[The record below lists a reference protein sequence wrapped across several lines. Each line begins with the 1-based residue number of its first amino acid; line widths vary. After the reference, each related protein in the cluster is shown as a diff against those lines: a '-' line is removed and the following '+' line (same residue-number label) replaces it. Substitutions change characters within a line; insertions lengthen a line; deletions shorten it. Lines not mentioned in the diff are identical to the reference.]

1 MNLSQHKDNNEPKGL
16 WQKNWSYPEGFLIVL
31 GLFLAGIGIEWTN
44 GFSSLPK
51 LIFPQ
56 NLILG
61 LGYVLILIISY
72 LLFKKSNAIKFLKS
86 VPAAISA
93 LVFLGFNAL
102 LMGLFLQNPNA
113 DGWQARLAFSKVTS
127 SWYYLFSSLYMISAL
142 GILIIDKVANFKLKD
157 LGILISHIGL
167 WLVIFAASMG
177 SFDVTRLEMNLSE
190 GETSYQ
196 ATDRSTG
203 KVYLMPF
210 AFRLTDFMLDE
221 YPPKL
226 GIVDNTNGT
235 LLHEQGKN
243 LRVLEG
249 EPTFQLMNWEVQILN
264 YYESAGKAGQQY
276 YFMRDIGAPP
286 AVQVQAI
293 SGASDTIVGW
303 ITCGSFNSQYE
314 SLKLD
319 ETHSMIMLFP
329 EPKNYKSEIDLL
341 LPNGDQS
348 HFYIE
353 VNQPY
358 TWGEWKIYQL
368 SYDDEL
374 GKWSDSSVIELVRD
388 PWLPVVYT
396 GIFLMLVGAIYL
408 FWFGRT
414 KK

>member
-1 MNLSQHKDNNEPKGL
+1 MNPNNQKDNQL
-16 WQKNWSYPEGFLIVL
+16 WQNKWSYKEGFLIVL
-31 GLFLAGIGIEWTN
+31 GLLLAGIGIEWIN

-56 NLILG
+56 NLIFG
-61 LGYVLILIISY
+61 IGYVLILIVSY
-72 LLFKKSNAIKFLKS
+72 LLFRKSKAIKFLKS
-86 VPAAISA
+86 IPAAISA
-93 LVFLGFNAL
+93 ISFFGINAL
-102 LMGLFLQNPNA
+102 IMGLFLQNPNA
-113 DGWQARLAFSKVTS
+113 DGWQARLAFSNVTS
-127 SWYYLFSSLYMISAL
+127 SWYYLFSSVYMISAL
-142 GILIIDKVANFKLKD
+142 GMLIIDKVAHFKLKD

-190 GETSYQ
+190 GEISYQ

-203 KVYLMPF
+203 KVYTMPF
-210 AFRLTDFMLDE
+210 AFRLTDFILEE

-226 GIVDNTNGT
+226 GIVDNTSGS

-249 EPTFQLMNWEVQILN
+249 DSAFQLMNWELQILN
-264 YYESAGKAGQQY
+264 YYETAAKAGDRY
-276 YFMRDIGAPP
+276 YFMHDIGAPP

-293 SGASDTIVGW
+293 SQASDTSRGW
-303 ITCGSFNSQYE
+303 ITCGSFNSQFE

-341 LPNGDQS
+341 LPSGDQS
-348 HFYIE
+348 HFYLE

-358 TWGEWKIYQL
+358 TWDEWEIYQL

-374 GKWSDSSVIELVRD
+374 GKWSDNSVVELVRD

-396 GIFLMLVGAIYL
+396 GIFLMLAGAIYL

-414 KK
+414 KKIN